1 MVVVKVD
8 PGPRRPVVATV
19 TSPRQPVITV
29 IIATYNAVHTIEQA
43 ISSVFESRYDE
54 IELIVIDGGSQD
66 GTLDVVRKYEQ
77 NLVYWESRSDE
88 GIYHALNKGLAQATE
103 GSYVLV
109 LGADDKLLS
118 LVQVVETINRY
129 DPDVVIANVRQRD
142 IKSDVVSP
150 YRCHLPSK
158 VDEANFLEFPF
169 HHQGFLFRKPS
180 ESLPYFKPFLGLH
193 ADYEFMARLVNS
205 GARSVYVEA
214 ELAEYMTGG
223 ASDYFS
229 VKNLQS
235 LRAVAISL
243 GFSPLRIALKNPLAV
258 MRMMVKIVIG
268 KRFIMYYRAIF
279 SRRHK
284 IHLT

>member
-1 MVVVKVD
+1 M
-8 PGPRRPVVATV
+8 
-19 TSPRQPVITV
+19 
-29 IIATYNAVHTIEQA
+29 
-43 ISSVFESRYDE
+43 
-54 IELIVIDGGSQD
+54 
-66 GTLDVVRKYEQ
+66 
-77 NLVYWESRSDE
+77 
-88 GIYHALNKGLAQATE
+88 
-103 GSYVLV
+103 
-109 LGADDKLLS
+109 
-118 LVQVVETINRY
+118 
-129 DPDVVIANVRQRD
+129 
-142 IKSDVVSP
+142 
-150 YRCHLPSK
+150 
-158 VDEANFLEFPF
+158 
-169 HHQGFLFRKPS
+169 
-180 ESLPYFKPFLGLH
+180 
-193 ADYEFMARLVNS
+193 
-205 GARSVYVEA
+205 YVEA